1 MHGLVCWQ
9 LMHGLPCTTTFRD
22 VSSVAYRAQFVFL
35 GADVLV
41 DLPRR
46 SSMVMLCME
55 RKNSAGHWYVS
66 KKLMIGL
73 QQVAV
78 AEVNTL
84 IAHFFVSNFPFFHGR
99 TRTSKLCNIVEVSL
113 GKQQVTPEVQ
123 YLPQAGHLLQ
133 ILQISYHSMK
143 MRCEWLNMALLCS
156 HVDIYYSIYVIQ
168 FCCAV
173 AGEV

>member
-1 MHGLVCWQ
+1 MLV
-9 LMHGLPCTTTFRD
+9 G
-22 VSSVAYRAQFVFL
+22 
-35 GADVLV
+35 
-41 DLPRR
+41 LPRR

-73 QQVAV
+73 QQV